1 MSQPSSDEQI
11 KLLKLRTLQRALKK
25 ANAHV
30 RTILRVKAL
39 IAVYKG
45 VEPEIV
51 AECYEIS
58 LKSLKKWMKQFESD
72 EDLADAARSG
82 RPPKLSPA
90 HAQQL
95 KELITTQNQRVW
107 TARHIQG
114 LIALLWHVRYCTRY
128 LPQMLRRLGLSY
140 HKAVH
145 TLFKKNTE
153 QRKQWIQTVL
163 PSIYADKL
171 KDGWRIFFQDE
182 VGFQTEGTLTYT
194 WGPKGEKI
202 EIKNSGRHGRVNL
215 IGAFELGTGL
225 F

>member
-11 KLLKLRTLQRALKK
+11 KLLKLRTLQRDLKK

-95 KELITTQNQRVW
+95 KELITT
-107 TARHIQG
+107 
-114 LIALLWHVRYCTRY
+114 
-128 LPQMLRRLGLSY
+128 
-140 HKAVH
+140 
-145 TLFKKNTE
+145 
-153 QRKQWIQTVL
+153 
-163 PSIYADKL
+163 
-171 KDGWRIFFQDE
+171 
-182 VGFQTEGTLTYT
+182 
-194 WGPKGEKI
+194 
-202 EIKNSGRHGRVNL
+202 
-215 IGAFELGTGL
+215 
-225 F
+225 